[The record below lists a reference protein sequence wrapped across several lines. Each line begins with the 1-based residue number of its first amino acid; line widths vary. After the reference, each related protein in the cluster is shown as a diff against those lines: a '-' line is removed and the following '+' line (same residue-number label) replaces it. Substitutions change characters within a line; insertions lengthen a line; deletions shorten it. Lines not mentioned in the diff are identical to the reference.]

1 MQNRMLPVSLP
12 VCLLLRKQNHMLP
25 VLLPACLLLHRLPV
39 SLSACLLLR
48 KRFRMQMLLPQLP
61 SCSIRINLKV
71 P

>member
-12 VCLLLRKQNHMLP
+12 VYLLLRRQNHMLP

-39 SLSACLLLR
+39 SLLACLLLR
-48 KRFRMQMLLPQLP
+48 KRFRMQMLPCLP